1 MDTRIVNDVINR
13 TANNQKGQFPALA
26 QNTRV
31 LTIPANH
38 ATIRPS
44 GYSVLE
50 EDVLFPLARVV
61 EGVP

>member
-1 MDTRIVNDVINR
+1 MLSNETQV
-13 TANNQKGQFPALA
+13 GGYPSLA

-31 LTIPANH
+31 LTIPANY

-50 EDVLFPLARVV
+50 EDILFPLARTV
-61 EGVP
+61 EGR